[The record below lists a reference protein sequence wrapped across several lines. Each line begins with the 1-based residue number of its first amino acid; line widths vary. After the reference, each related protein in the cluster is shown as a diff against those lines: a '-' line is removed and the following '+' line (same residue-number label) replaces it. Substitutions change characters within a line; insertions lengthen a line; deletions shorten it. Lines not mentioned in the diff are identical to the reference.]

1 MGFLKYDNENLF
13 IDKNN
18 KIILTK
24 YKKYFEFMKS
34 MNGIEENKSNIEYNG
49 FKLSN
54 KNTLFVDLTSIN
66 SLVNIFSNKNKLIDE
81 YIKYKIENLI
91 VTQEDEECIYN
102 ILIKYLKDINN
113 DKETVIDIDFY
124 KLVKSYL
131 NVEIGDVRDFLKIFN
146 IVLKSNN
153 ISNVFVFYKRS
164 ILNEFKLFDLLEIE
178 NDKLYLFEICDKESM
193 IYQNDNI
200 LFFDNEITQIRM
212 DDLFELIIKKLNKKI
227 DNDIYLYLVSKIFFY
242 SINKKEVDIM
252 SKYLNEISELC
263 EIIYKEFK
271 LNLIDTSDYINN

>member
-13 IDKNN
+13 IEKNN

-34 MNGIEENKSNIEYNG
+34 INGIEENKSNIEYNG
-49 FKLSN
+49 LKLSN

-91 VTQEDEECIYN
+91 LTQEDEECIYS
-102 ILIKYLKDINN
+102 ILVKYLKDINN
-113 DKETVIDIDFY
+113 DKETIIDIDFY

-131 NVEIGDVRDFLKIFN
+131 NVEIEDAMDFLKIFN
-146 IVLKSNN
+146 ITLKSNN
-153 ISNVFVFYKRS
+153 ISNVFVFYKS
-164 ILNEFKLFDLLEIE
+164 SMLKEFKLFDLLEIE
-178 NDKLYLFEICDKESM
+178 NDKLYLFEICDKEST

-200 LFFDNEITQIRM
+200 LFFDSEITQIQV
-212 DDLFELIIKKLNKKI
+212 DTLFELIVKKLNKDI
-227 DNDIYLYLVSKIFFY
+227 DKDIYLYLISKIFFY

>member
-13 IDKNN
+13 IEKNN

-34 MNGIEENKSNIEYNG
+34 INGIEENKSNIEYNG
-49 FKLSN
+49 LKLSN
-54 KNTLFVDLTSIN
+54 KNTLFIDLTSIN
-66 SLVNIFSNKNKLIDE
+66 GLVKIFSNKNKLIDE

-91 VTQEDEECIYN
+91 LTQEDEECIYS
-102 ILIKYLKDINN
+102 ILVKYLKDINN
-113 DKETVIDIDFY
+113 DKETIIDIDFY

-131 NVEIGDVRDFLKIFN
+131 NVEIEDAMDFLKIFN
-146 IVLKSNN
+146 ITLKSNN
-153 ISNVFVFYKRS
+153 ISNVFVFYKS
-164 ILNEFKLFDLLEIE
+164 SMLKEFKLFDLLEIE
-178 NDKLYLFEICDKESM
+178 NDKLYLFEICDKEST

-200 LFFDNEITQIRM
+200 LFFDSEITQIQV
-212 DDLFELIIKKLNKKI
+212 DTLFELIVKKLNKDI
-227 DNDIYLYLVSKIFFY
+227 DKDIYLYLISKIFFY